1 LLLHHH
7 SPSLQMGK
15 LLSKMLCLGQ
25 ALVIIWLLYYKAMG
39 SLSSHLGACL
49 TLIGTYR
56 NYFGKCHYI
65 ISYIQ

>member
-56 NYFGKCHYI
+56 N
-65 ISYIQ
+65 